1 MPRNTVQFRKGL
13 SEPEFENLY
22 GTEDSMAPR
31 TSARRSCW
39 RGAGRMVSR
48 VRRSA
53 AASTV
58 SSARKVANSI
68 SVMPAGRR
76 RR

>member
-31 TSARRSCW
+31 TLW
-39 RGAGRMVSR
+39 HRGLYGTEDKCQA
-48 VRRSA
+48 
-53 AASTV
+53 
-58 SSARKVANSI
+58 
-68 SVMPAGRR
+68 
-76 RR
+76 